1 MVYNQISPNDICHS
15 SYNLCNQ
22 PIDSKFQHPPPL
34 RQPTGFWLS
43 SACVFRGGE
52 FEPCLAGVGN
62 LSWKSEGF
70 KSWSMSRKSWLLILP
85 LTKKLGGAFEHSFE
99 LGHTNLKKFKWG
111 GGGWVLKFHMDWISN
126 QWQHIHI
133 TSSIHVSS
141 HLVTLPIKNGWPAY
155 T

>member
-1 MVYNQISPNDICHS
+1 MSI
-15 SYNLCNQ
+15 
-22 PIDSKFQHPPPL
+22 KFQAKLNIFVGDNCGSALTPKILSLSAECIIQFKLLRWWYIIKYLQMIFVILPIIFVISQSIQSFNIPPL
-34 RQPTGFWLS
+34 RQPTSFWLS

-99 LGHTNLKKFKWG
+99 SGHANLKKFKFQMPG
-111 GGGWVLKFHMDWISN
+111 
-126 QWQHIHI
+126 
-133 TSSIHVSS
+133 
-141 HLVTLPIKNGWPAY
+141 
-155 T
+155 

>member
-1 MVYNQISPNDICHS
+1 MIFVILPIIFVISQSIQSFNI
-15 SYNLCNQ
+15 
-22 PIDSKFQHPPPL
+22 PPPQATH
-34 RQPTGFWLS
+34 RFFRLS

-99 LGHTNLKKFKWG
+99 FGHVNLKKFKFQMPG
-111 GGGWVLKFHMDWISN
+111 
-126 QWQHIHI
+126 
-133 TSSIHVSS
+133 
-141 HLVTLPIKNGWPAY
+141 
-155 T
+155 